1 MKQQKLLVC
10 LLSTSLLIPSFS
22 INDVSAES
30 LEKSATTSESND
42 VYKEK
47 MRSKLSNHIHQK
59 MEMMKRIKLVMK
71 RKIVNARVS

>member
-1 MKQQKLLVC
+1 M
-10 LLSTSLLIPSFS
+10 LSTSLLIPSFS

-47 MRSKLSNHIHQK
+47 DEEQAKQSHSSKNGNDEKNKASDEKENSERKSKLNSTK
-59 MEMMKRIKLVMK
+59 DE
-71 RKIVNARVS
+71 S